1 MIFNEKS
8 LIFDPCFCAKRQV
21 CEFAPKWPIKLYLG
35 PVLKRPVAT
44 GLGPVF
50 PISQNP
56 GNRNRTDHQRAW
68 TATAV
73 RSFFSPVQFGLRS
86 FCGLRTGL
94 LNTKTK
100 CTIFEEVGIR
110 PHGISIPRIHALQHY
125 QHLVQQFGAPN
136 GLCSSITESKH
147 IDAVKKPWRRSNRH
161 EALGQMLVINQRL
174 DNIANFHARQFA
186 KGKCIIVQ

>member
-1 MIFNEKS
+1 MVQAIAAFMEFCYIVRQSTLDEADLNAMQNA
-8 LIFDPCFCAKRQV
+8 LQCF
-21 CEFAPKWPIKLYLG
+21 E
-35 PVLKRPVAT
+35 
-44 GLGPVF
+44 
-50 PISQNP
+50 
-56 GNRNRTDHQRAW
+56 
-68 TATAV
+68 
-73 RSFFSPVQFGLRS
+73 
-86 FCGLRTGL
+86 
-94 LNTKTK
+94 TK
-100 CTIFEEVGIR
+100 CTIFEEVGIH

-161 EALGQMLVINQRL
+161 EALGQMLVINQHL